1 MLSAV
6 EAVVRPIN
14 LGLVETVLRVKK
26 PRAHGGQG
34 NTHARNAL
42 ARLVKRLG
50 QKTKLAFPMHI
61 RYTELTLTRWKVLF
75 GELGGQHG

>member
-1 MLSAV
+1 VWA
-6 EAVVRPIN
+6 A
-14 LGLVETVLRVKK
+14 LRSDLLFSRARDK

-50 QKTKLAFPMHI
+50 EKTKLAFPMHI
-61 RYTELTLTRWKVLF
+61 RYTELTLTRCKEFF